1 MYHLGYMNL
10 EESGSIIRNARRE
23 AGLSQADLAKRLHMS
38 RATLS
43 QLENGVIS
51 ELGVRK
57 FARVCDVLGLEVI
70 VQRRRSTYTLREAYA
85 ENKEEREAA
94 FKETD
99 LMLAQMGKDSGHG

>member
-1 MYHLGYMNL
+1 MNL
-10 EESGSIIRNARRE
+10 EESGSIIRGARQK
-23 AGLSQADLAKRLHMS
+23 AGLSQADLAQRQRMS

-57 FARVCDVLGLEVI
+57 FARICDLLGLEVV
-70 VQRRRSTYTLREAYA
+70 VQPRRSTYTLREAYA

-94 FKETD
+94 YKETD
-99 LMLAQMGKDSGHG
+99 LTLAKMGREEGYG